1 MNIVNRQ
8 GAKLAKK
15 NKTNYKLMNRFSL
28 ALLASWRLERFSYD

>member
-8 GAKLAKK
+8 DAKAAKQ

-28 ALLASWRLERFSYD
+28 ALLASWRLERFAHD